1 MQRASSTIRTRR
13 NAVDA
18 ALARL
23 AGAALAAVAVSAGL
37 AIGGCG
43 HGHAAGPGTG
53 APGSG
58 VRDFP
63 LAPAGDLPPPIP
75 ELAARLASGLP
86 DADRAA
92 ARRLLVDDILSRDLR
107 DLPSA
112 PTAQPSAGAIVR
124 AAYGTLVAVL
134 GRVPRA
140 QRLPR
145 LITIACTRRGDR
157 VTRRAAA
164 LAVARYV
171 ADRGRPGTHLV
182 VGYLDEAQPYL
193 DMTAEALQAEADRI
207 DRDLTDYE
215 RDAQSDRACHDQQRR
230 PLAQA
235 RRAVAAAR
243 TGAFDPATGPFYV
256 FLRNAGAKPRRL
268 DPE

>member
-13 NAVDA
+13 DAV
-18 ALARL
+18 
-23 AGAALAAVAVSAGL
+23 LAAVAVGVGI
-37 AIGGCG
+37 AIAACG
-43 HGHAAGPGTG
+43 QPGRAAGPAAGPQ
-53 APGSG
+53 ASG
-58 VRDFP
+58 IRDFP
-63 LAPAGDLPPPIP
+63 PVPAGDLPPPIP
-75 ELAARLASGLP
+75 ELARLLATGLP

-92 ARRLLVDDILSRDLR
+92 AQRLLVDDILSRDLR

-112 PTAQPSAGAIVR
+112 PTAHPSAGAIVR
-124 AAYGTLVAVL
+124 ATYRTLVAVL
-134 GRVPRA
+134 GGLPRA
-140 QRLPR
+140 QRLAR

-157 VTRRAAA
+157 ITRRAAA

-171 ADRGRPGTHLV
+171 ADRGRPSTNLV
-182 VGYLDEAQPYL
+182 VGFLDEAQPYL
-193 DMTAEALQAEADRI
+193 EMTAEALQVEADRV
-207 DRDLTDYE
+207 DRDLTDFG
-215 RDAQSDRACHDQQRR
+215 RDARSDRACLDQQRR